1 MPKKNKQSNNKDLA
15 KEIEDSGVD
24 YELLVEVLKIMKKGD
39 KKEKKKVA
47 DVAKEEIVYDDSYDD
62 IYEDIVEYFSNT
74 EEEGLPWEGG
84 WTNSDNLDRW
94 IDEHWAHE
102 VAENNQERR

>member
-62 IYEDIVEYFSNT
+62 IYEDIVEHFSNT
-74 EEEGLPWEGG
+74 EEEDLPWEGG

-94 IDEHWAHE
+94 IDEHWDI
-102 VAENNQERR
+102 ENNQERR

>member
-24 YELLVEVLKIMKKGD
+24 YELLVEVLKIMKKD
-39 KKEKKKVA
+39 KKVG

-62 IYEDIVEYFSNT
+62 IYENIVEHFSNT
-74 EEEGLPWEGG
+74 EEEDLPWEGG
-84 WTNSDNLDRW
+84 WSNSDNLDIW
-94 IDEHWAHE
+94 IDENWDIE
-102 VAENNQERR
+102 LGK

>member
-1 MPKKNKQSNNKDLA
+1 MPKKNKKSNNEDLA

-24 YELLVEVLKIMKKGD
+24 YELLVEVLKIMKKD
-39 KKEKKKVA
+39 KKGKKKVG

-94 IDEHWAHE
+94 IDEHWDI
-102 VAENNQERR
+102 ENNQERR

>member
-1 MPKKNKQSNNKDLA
+1 MPKKNKKNNKDLA

-24 YELLVEVLKIMKKGD
+24 YELLVQVLKIMKKD
-39 KKEKKKVA
+39 KKVG

-62 IYEDIVEYFSNT
+62 IYEDIVEHFSNT
-74 EEEGLPWEGG
+74 EEEDLPWDGG

-94 IDEHWAHE
+94 IDEHWDI
-102 VAENNQERR
+102 ENNQERR